1 MQNVSKSKGT
11 LILYYAELSQVHLL
25 IYYHVEKLS
34 KVLLYVKLYLI
45 IVGEYLHYQSSKVHI
60 MLHGSAL
67 VGSDP
72 HELAP
77 SQMCF
82 NIGTSELTFLKSYE
96 IGFLG
101 IRPLCF
107 WTMK

>member
-77 SQMCF
+77 RFEVCQMKGTH
-82 NIGTSELTFLKSYE
+82 IGRGFRTELV
-96 IGFLG
+96 
-101 IRPLCF
+101 
-107 WTMK
+107 